1 MAAIAPP
8 LLIDLTSEPA
18 VDPSAFLAKLTP
30 TKSSIKKTWDERV
43 AAAEEARKYFLAGR
57 TIRAA
62 CLSKRKHAV
71 PEAPSAELLKKIVER
86 LREAEIRRDIE
97 QEAVKFKAA
106 ACRRASPLKFKQAQH
121 AARAIRLRVKLVE
134 ATQRRNEH
142 LEAVRTKAARSP
154 PRSPEKRERAAQ
166 TFDLGDVCKKLADA
180 GDRRDAILAAKV
192 DKAKK
197 LAEKRRVDDGQAAP
211 STVDALASKLGAAER
226 RRGAIL
232 AGKVEKAKALGSPA
246 KPCPPPPPTDAEAK
260 RAAAAERRAAYLRR
274 VAAKAKAKDVVAPEE
289 DVAALRATLA
299 AKLAGAAARAGSA
312 ASRRS
317 KRGAALGTDAVLA
330 AAVRALRVT
339 AKSAELAKALDAKHG
354 AAAARRAAAADVAC
368 SVRSSS
374 RAHLGGTRVIQR
386 RFNVSVPRA
395 RVPETAST
403 RRGRSER

>member
-62 CLSKRKHAV
+62 CLSKRKRAV
-71 PEAPSAELLKKIVER
+71 PETPSAELLKKIVEK

-121 AARAIRLRVKLVE
+121 AARAIKLRVKLVE

-142 LEAVRTKAARSP
+142 LEAVRSKATRSP

-192 DKAKK
+192 EKAKK
-197 LAEKRRVDDGQAAP
+197 LAEKRRAADGQAAP
-211 STVDALASKLGAAER
+211 G
-226 RRGAIL
+226 
-232 AGKVEKAKALGSPA
+232 
-246 KPCPPPPPTDAEAK
+246 
-260 RAAAAERRAAYLRR
+260 
-274 VAAKAKAKDVVAPEE
+274 
-289 DVAALRATLA
+289 
-299 AKLAGAAARAGSA
+299 ARARHG
-312 ASRRS
+312 
-317 KRGAALGTDAVLA
+317 RGLA

-354 AAAARRAAAADVAC
+354 AAAARRAAAAAEAKRRPRREAARFRKTQ
-368 SVRSSS
+368 S
-374 RAHLGGTRVIQR
+374 LYVI
-386 RFNVSVPRA
+386 VDKPAAEV
-395 RVPETAST
+395 
-403 RRGRSER
+403 

>member
-62 CLSKRKHAV
+62 CLSKRKRAV
-71 PEAPSAELLKKIVER
+71 PETPSAELLKKIVEK

-121 AARAIRLRVKLVE
+121 AARAIKLRVKLVE

-142 LEAVRTKAARSP
+142 LEAVRSKATRSP

-192 DKAKK
+192 EKAKK
-197 LAEKRRVDDGQAAP
+197 LAEKRRAPAGRRRRRRSTRSRQA
-211 STVDALASKLGAAER
+211 R
-226 RRGAIL
+226 RRGAAPRRDPRRQARRL
-232 AGKVEKAKALGSPA
+232 HELGN
-246 KPCPPPPPTDAEAK
+246 TT
-260 RAAAAERRAAYLRR
+260 
-274 VAAKAKAKDVVAPEE
+274 KAKAKSIRVVQLLGVGADVIIAAPNKNGT
-289 DVAALRATLA
+289 RASAVTPVRRRA
-299 AKLAGAAARAGSA
+299 VSIVTVTPTTAAA
-312 ASRRS
+312 
-317 KRGAALGTDAVLA
+317 T
-330 AAVRALRVT
+330 
-339 AKSAELAKALDAKHG
+339 
-354 AAAARRAAAADVAC
+354 
-368 SVRSSS
+368 
-374 RAHLGGTRVIQR
+374 
-386 RFNVSVPRA
+386 
-395 RVPETAST
+395 
-403 RRGRSER
+403 